1 MQNPAE
7 SVALPDSLRKLLTLV
22 LTVSAALLY
31 AIVLGVAI
39 VRTLREPSPVFSEG
53 MVRTAQ
59 LLSGLV
65 GSVVAAGFAQSKGGP
80 YSVGGVPASGG
91 AMGQAASLAERLGTR
106 ARAKF
111 GGLADMLCVPT
122 TPQPAPRRT
131 MPVEDAP
138 AEQPPADG
146 GEPASS
152 TQGLPF
158 GVWVALL
165 YFVVYFV
172 VGASALL
179 LFLFKS
185 TVPNLVADSAWVWLG
200 TVSSSGYAF
209 FALGAPSR

>member
-7 SVALPDSLRKLLTLV
+7 SVALPDSLRRLLTLV
-22 LTVSAALLY
+22 LTVSAALMY

-39 VRTLREPSPVFSEG
+39 VRTLTEPNPVFSEG

-65 GSVVAAGFAQSKGGP
+65 GSVVAAGFAQSKSGP
-80 YSVGGVPASGG
+80 YSIGGAPASGG
-91 AMGQAASLAERLGTR
+91 AAGQTVGLLPRLSAR

-111 GGLADMLCVPT
+111 GSLADMLCLPAA
-122 TPQPAPRRT
+122 PQPAPRRT
-131 MPVEDAP
+131 MPVEEAP
-138 AEQPPADG
+138 LEPPVNG
-146 GEPASS
+146 GEPA
-152 TQGLPF
+152 TALQGLSF

-165 YFVVYFV
+165 YFGVYFI

-179 LFLFKS
+179 LFLFKT